1 MESPGSMTGSM
12 SRSIERTTR
21 YVILVSSVIL
31 ALMITG
37 FIIARIFGV
46 LLPVFYISIIVLA
59 SLLIIST
66 VLLIYALL
74 TALRTF
80 ATVTD
85 EINPLLTS
93 LQHSVAM
100 ISQSLE
106 ETTEVVKDTTKS
118 ASQTAT
124 TISSTTRMATQYAVG
139 PGVRAVGFLVGGQQ
153 MLRVF
158 LGKGRAR
165 HRYEERRHQQME
177 LIELNSTSEGE

>member
-1 MESPGSMTGSM
+1 MENSPTM
-12 SRSIERTTR
+12 SRSMNRTIEKTTR
-21 YVILVSSVIL
+21 YVILISSVIL
-31 ALMITG
+31 ALMIAG
-37 FIIARIFGV
+37 FVVARIFGV
-46 LLPVFYISIIVLA
+46 LLPVFYIAIIVLA

-66 VLLIYALL
+66 VMLIYALL

-93 LQHSVAM
+93 LQHSVEM
-100 ISQSLE
+100 ISQSVE

-139 PGVRAVGFLVGGQQ
+139 PSVRAVGFLVGGQQ

-165 HRYEERRHQQME
+165 RRYEDRRQQQME
-177 LIELNSTSEGE
+177 LIELNSNSKGE

>member
-1 MESPGSMTGSM
+1 MENPVAVTGSM
-12 SRSIERTTR
+12 NRTIERTTR
-21 YVILVSSVIL
+21 YVIIISAVVL

-37 FIIARIFGV
+37 FIFARIYGV
-46 LLPVFYISIIVLA
+46 LLPVFYVAIIVLA

-66 VLLIYALL
+66 VMLIYALL

-100 ISQSLE
+100 ISQSVE

-139 PGVRAVGFLVGGQQ
+139 PGVRAVGFLVGGRQ
-153 MLRVF
+153 MLSVF
-158 LGKGRAR
+158 VGKGRAR
-165 HRYEERRHQQME
+165 RRYEERRQQQLE
-177 LIELNSTSEGE
+177 LIELNSVSEGE

>member
-1 MESPGSMTGSM
+1 MESPVAVTGSM
-12 SRSIERTTR
+12 NRTIERTTR
-21 YVILVSSVIL
+21 YVILISAVVL

-37 FIIARIFGV
+37 FIFARIFGV
-46 LLPVFYISIIVLA
+46 LLPVFYVAIIVLA

-66 VLLIYALL
+66 VMLIYALL

-100 ISQSLE
+100 ISQSVE
-106 ETTEVVKDTTKS
+106 ETTDVVKDTTKS

-139 PGVRAVGFLVGGQQ
+139 PSVRAVGFLVGGQQ

-158 LGKGRAR
+158 VGKGRTR
-165 HRYEERRHQQME
+165 RRYEERRQQQLE
-177 LIELNSTSEGE
+177 LIELNSNIEGE

>member
-1 MESPGSMTGSM
+1 MESPRSTTGSM
-12 SRSIERTTR
+12 SRTIRRINLSLIIT
-21 YVILVSSVIL
+21 SVFVV
-31 ALMITG
+31 ALLITG
-37 FIIARIFGV
+37 FIFARIFGV

-66 VLLIYALL
+66 VILIYALS

-85 EINPLLTS
+85 EINPMLTS
-93 LQHSVAM
+93 LQHSVTM
-100 ISQSLE
+100 ISQSVE

-124 TISSTTRMATQYAVG
+124 TISSTTRMATQYVAE

-158 LGKGRAR
+158 VGKGRTR
-165 HRYEERRHQQME
+165 RRYEDRRRQQME

>member
-1 MESPGSMTGSM
+1 MESQMSKIGSMHRT
-12 SRSIERTTR
+12 IERTTR
-21 YVILVSSVIL
+21 YVILISAVIL
-31 ALMITG
+31 ALMIAG
-37 FIIARIFGV
+37 FVIARIFGV

-93 LQHSVAM
+93 IQHSVEM
-100 ISQSLE
+100 ITQSVE
-106 ETTEVVKDTTKS
+106 ETTGVVKDTTKS

-124 TISSTTRMATQYAVG
+124 TISSTTRIATQYAVG
-139 PGVRAVGFLVGGQQ
+139 PSVRVVGFLVGGQQ

-165 HRYEERRHQQME
+165 RRYEDRRQQQLE
-177 LIELNSTSEGE
+177 LIELNSASKGE

>member
-1 MESPGSMTGSM
+1 MESAVSATRSMNRT
-12 SRSIERTTR
+12 IERTTR
-21 YVILVSSVIL
+21 YVILVSAVIL

-37 FIIARIFGV
+37 FIFARIFGV

-93 LQHSVAM
+93 LQHSVEM
-100 ISQSLE
+100 LTQSVE

-124 TISSTTRMATQYAVG
+124 TISSTTRLATQYAAG
-139 PGVRAVGFLVGGQQ
+139 PSVRAVGFLVGGQQ
-153 MLRVF
+153 MMRVF

-165 HRYEERRHQQME
+165 RHYEERRQQQLE
-177 LIELNSTSEGE
+177 LIKLNSTPEGE

>member
-1 MESPGSMTGSM
+1 MENAVSATKSA
-12 SRSIERTTR
+12 SRTIERTTN
-21 YVILVSSVIL
+21 YIIIVSVLVL

-37 FIIARIFGV
+37 FILARIFGV
-46 LLPVFYISIIVLA
+46 LLQVFFISIIVLA

-93 LQHSVAM
+93 LQHSVNM
-100 ISQSLE
+100 ISQSVE

-124 TISSTTRMATQYAVG
+124 TISSTTRLATQYAAG
-139 PGVRAVGFLVGGQQ
+139 PSLRAVGFLIGGQQ

-158 LGKGRAR
+158 FGKGRAR
-165 HRYEERRHQQME
+165 RRYEDRRQQQLE
-177 LIELNSTSEGE
+177 LIELNANSKGE

>member
-1 MESPGSMTGSM
+1 MESPTSVTGSM
-12 SRSIERTTR
+12 NRTIERTTR
-21 YVILVSSVIL
+21 YVILISAVVL
-31 ALMITG
+31 AVMITG
-37 FIIARIFGV
+37 FIFARIFGV

-93 LQHSVAM
+93 LQHSVEM
-100 ISQSLE
+100 ISQSVE

-118 ASQTAT
+118 VSQTAT

-139 PGVRAVGFLVGGQQ
+139 PSVRAVGFLVGGQK

-158 LGKGRAR
+158 VGKGRAR
-165 HRYEERRHQQME
+165 RRYEERRQQQLE
-177 LIELNSTSEGE
+177 LIELNSVSEGE

>member
-1 MESPGSMTGSM
+1 MESPKSMTGSM
-12 SRSIERTTR
+12 NRTIERTTR
-21 YVILVSSVIL
+21 YVILISAIVL

-37 FIIARIFGV
+37 FIFARIFGV

-85 EINPLLTS
+85 EINPMLAS
-93 LQHSVAM
+93 LQHSVDM
-100 ISQSLE
+100 ISHSVE

-124 TISSTTRMATQYAVG
+124 TISSTTRMATQYAAA
-139 PGVRAVGFLVGGQQ
+139 PSLRAVGFLVSGQQ
-153 MLRVF
+153 MVRVF
-158 LGKGRAR
+158 FGKGRAR
-165 HRYEERRHQQME
+165 RRYEDRRQQQMK
-177 LIELNSTSEGE
+177 LIELNATSEGE

>member
-1 MESPGSMTGSM
+1 MESPRSVTGPV
-12 SRSIERTTR
+12 SRTIERTTR
-21 YVILVSSVIL
+21 YVIIISLLIL

-37 FIIARIFGV
+37 FVFARIFGV
-46 LLPVFYISIIVLA
+46 LLQVFFISIIVLA

-85 EINPLLTS
+85 EINPVLTS
-93 LQHSVAM
+93 LQHSVQM
-100 ISQSLE
+100 ITQSVE

-124 TISSTTRMATQYAVG
+124 TISSTTRMFTQYAAE
-139 PGVRAVGFLVGGQQ
+139 PSVRAVGFLLGGQQ

-165 HRYEERRHQQME
+165 SRYEERRQQQ
-177 LIELNSTSEGE
+177 

>member
-1 MESPGSMTGSM
+1 MESPVSTTGSM
-12 SRSIERTTR
+12 SRTIRRINLSLIIISILI
-21 YVILVSSVIL
+21 V
-31 ALMITG
+31 ALLITG
-37 FIIARIFGV
+37 FIFARIFGV
-46 LLPVFYISIIVLA
+46 LLQVFFISIIILA
-59 SLLIIST
+59 SLLIVST
-66 VLLIYALL
+66 VMLIYALS

-93 LQHSVAM
+93 LQHSVEM
-100 ISQSLE
+100 ISQSVE

-139 PGVRAVGFLVGGQQ
+139 PSVRAVGFLVGGQQ

-165 HRYEERRHQQME
+165 RRYEDRRQQQME
-177 LIELNSTSEGE
+177 LIELNSNSKGE

>member
-1 MESPGSMTGSM
+1 M
-12 SRSIERTTR
+12 
-21 YVILVSSVIL
+21 
-31 ALMITG
+31 
-37 FIIARIFGV
+37 
-46 LLPVFYISIIVLA
+46 
-59 SLLIIST
+59 
-66 VLLIYALL
+66 LIYALS

-85 EINPLLTS
+85 EVTPMLTS
-93 LQHSVAM
+93 LQHSVEM
-100 ISQSLE
+100 ISQSVE

-139 PGVRAVGFLVGGQQ
+139 PSVRAVGFLVGGQQ

-165 HRYEERRHQQME
+165 RRYEDRRQQQME
-177 LIELNSTSEGE
+177 LLELNSNSKGE

>member
-1 MESPGSMTGSM
+1 MESPGSMTGAM
-12 SRSIERTTR
+12 SRYIDRTTR
-21 YVILVSSVIL
+21 YVILISSAVL
-31 ALMITG
+31 AFMIAG
-37 FIIARIFGV
+37 FVVARIFGV
-46 LLPVFYISIIVLA
+46 LLQVFFISIIILS

-85 EINPLLTS
+85 EINPLLLS
-93 LQHSVAM
+93 LQHSVEM
-100 ISQSLE
+100 ITQSVE

-124 TISSTTRMATQYAVG
+124 TISSTTRLATQYAVG
-139 PGVRAVGFLVGGQQ
+139 PSVRAVGFLVGGQQ

-165 HRYEERRHQQME
+165 RRYEERRQQQLE

>member
-1 MESPGSMTGSM
+1 MESSGSMTRSM
-12 SRSIERTTR
+12 NRSIEKTTR
-21 YVILVSSVIL
+21 YVILISSAVL
-31 ALMITG
+31 ALMIAG
-37 FIIARIFGV
+37 FVVARIFGV
-46 LLPVFYISIIVLA
+46 LLQVFFISIIVLA
-59 SLLIIST
+59 SFLIIST

-85 EINPLLTS
+85 EINPLLMS
-93 LQHSVAM
+93 LQHSVEM
-100 ISQSLE
+100 ITQSVE

-124 TISSTTRMATQYAVG
+124 TISSTTRLATQYAVG
-139 PGVRAVGFLVGGQQ
+139 PSVRAVGFLVGGQQ

-165 HRYEERRHQQME
+165 RRYEERRQQQLE
-177 LIELNSTSEGE
+177 LIELNSTSKGE

>member
-1 MESPGSMTGSM
+1 MESPESITGSVNKT
-12 SRSIERTTR
+12 IQKTTR
-21 YVILVSSVIL
+21 YVIIISSAVL
-31 ALMITG
+31 AIMITG
-37 FIIARIFGV
+37 FIFARIFGV
-46 LLPVFYISIIVLA
+46 LLPVFYVSIIVLA

-66 VLLIYALL
+66 VMLIYALL

-100 ISQSLE
+100 ISQSVE

-124 TISSTTRMATQYAVG
+124 TISSTTRMATQYVAE
-139 PGVRAVGFLVGGQQ
+139 PSVRAVGFLVSGQQ

-158 LGKGRAR
+158 AGKGRAR
-165 HRYEERRHQQME
+165 RRYEERRQQQSE
-177 LIELNSTSEGE
+177 LIELNSVSEGE

>member
-1 MESPGSMTGSM
+1 MESPRSTTGSM
-12 SRSIERTTR
+12 SRTIRRINLSLIIISI
-21 YVILVSSVIL
+21 LIL

-37 FIIARIFGV
+37 FIFARIFGV

-100 ISQSLE
+100 ISQSVE
-106 ETTEVVKDTTKS
+106 ETTDVVKDTTKS

-165 HRYEERRHQQME
+165 HRYEERRHQQMD

>member
-12 SRSIERTTR
+12 NRTIERTTR
-21 YVILVSSVIL
+21 YVILISAVVL
-31 ALMITG
+31 AIMITG
-37 FIIARIFGV
+37 FILARIFGV

-85 EINPLLTS
+85 EINPLLMS

-100 ISQSLE
+100 ITQSLE

-139 PGVRAVGFLVGGQQ
+139 PSVRAVGLLVGGQQ
-153 MLRVF
+153 MMRVF

-165 HRYEERRHQQME
+165 RRYEERRQQQLD

>member
-1 MESPGSMTGSM
+1 MESPVSATGSM
-12 SRSIERTTR
+12 SRTIKRINLSLIIISILI
-21 YVILVSSVIL
+21 V
-31 ALMITG
+31 ALLITG
-37 FIIARIFGV
+37 FIFARIFGV

-93 LQHSVAM
+93 LQHSVEM
-100 ISQSLE
+100 LTQSVE

-139 PGVRAVGFLVGGQQ
+139 PSVRAVGFLAGGQQ
-153 MLRVF
+153 MMRVF
-158 LGKGRAR
+158 LGKGHAR
-165 HRYEERRHQQME
+165 RRYEERRQQQLE
-177 LIELNSTSEGE
+177 LIKLNSTPEGE